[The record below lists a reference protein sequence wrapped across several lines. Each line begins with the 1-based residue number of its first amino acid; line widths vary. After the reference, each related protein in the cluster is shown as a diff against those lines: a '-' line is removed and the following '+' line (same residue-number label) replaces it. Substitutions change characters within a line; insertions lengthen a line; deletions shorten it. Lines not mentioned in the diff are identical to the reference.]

1 MASRQK
7 AMVNK
12 INSWVANFT
21 FRRISIFSLFL
32 LYLISSLWELRFHI
46 GSSWLPIGQLAILT
60 LIFMFSIHENKF
72 HLYKT
77 KDDLLVWFFI
87 FYILLNVSVQS
98 IFFNDYIVQMWLS
111 GLASVT
117 VLLTYFISRSV
128 DTRNRQRIV
137 ILVLYLGASI
147 YIVDIFLN
155 YIYEYLNEGHPF
167 VGRIIGQRIPVVLNL
182 FFLLGLLYKSKNGFL
197 LFYVR
202 LISVIALLLMVISL
216 TRSVYIALTLD
227 FLILIFFYKG
237 KRLIVWSLILLILVL
252 IVNTYLN
259 IFDQVGNRFS
269 FMIDSIISPN
279 IDHSASYRISIW
291 GFIYEYIVSDLKNL
305 FFGSG
310 QLGVAY
316 IQGKI
321 LVLGNE
327 YVPMSA
333 ESQYF
338 DVLLRGGVVGL
349 FVFLYIFF
357 RSIKLSWQLTKL
369 EIQDR
374 WIYVAIFIWL
384 FTMIP
389 YNLFSESLRHIEIGV
404 LFYVVFGF
412 LVSQSSY
419 LKKRKNAD
427 E

>member
-1 MASRQK
+1 M
-7 AMVNK
+7 
-12 INSWVANFT
+12 
-21 FRRISIFSLFL
+21 
-32 LYLISSLWELRFHI
+32 
-46 GSSWLPIGQLAILT
+46 
-60 LIFMFSIHENKF
+60 
-72 HLYKT
+72 
-77 KDDLLVWFFI
+77 
-87 FYILLNVSVQS
+87 
-98 IFFNDYIVQMWLS
+98 
-111 GLASVT
+111 
-117 VLLTYFISRSV
+117 
-128 DTRNRQRIV
+128 
-137 ILVLYLGASI
+137 
-147 YIVDIFLN
+147 
-155 YIYEYLNEGHPF
+155 
-167 VGRIIGQRIPVVLNL
+167 
-182 FFLLGLLYKSKNGFL
+182 
-197 LFYVR
+197 
-202 LISVIALLLMVISL
+202 
-216 TRSVYIALTLD
+216 
-227 FLILIFFYKG
+227 
-237 KRLIVWSLILLILVL
+237 
-252 IVNTYLN
+252 
-259 IFDQVGNRFS
+259 
-269 FMIDSIISPN
+269 
-279 IDHSASYRISIW
+279 
-291 GFIYEYIVSDLKNL
+291 
-305 FFGSG
+305 
-310 QLGVAY
+310 GVAY

-389 YNLFSESLRHIEIGV
+389 YNLFSESLRHREIGV